1 MVTFVR
7 LAKSL
12 VKSAGLLRVT
22 YSLFFPCFLRS
33 LHAPRDLAKMVGHVW
48 HSTIPKVI
56 YVFAPSDLREKNAK
70 QVSLPQRNQYSVEID
85 FSSYIYFSLNETQ
98 RLKHA
103 NDIFVEKEKGRAC

>member
-12 VKSAGLLRVT
+12 VNSAGLLSVT

-33 LHAPRDLAKMVGHVW
+33 PHVPRDLTKMVGHVW
-48 HSTIPKVI
+48 HSTIPKVM
-56 YVFAPSDLREKNAK
+56 YVFAPSGLREKIAK
-70 QVSLPQRNQYSVEID
+70 QVRLPQRNQYSVEIG

-103 NDIFVEKEKGRAC
+103 NDIFVEK

>member
-12 VKSAGLLRVT
+12 VNSADLLRVT

-33 LHAPRDLAKMVGHVW
+33 PHDLAKMVGHVW
-48 HSTIPKVI
+48 HSTIPKVM
-56 YVFAPSDLREKNAK
+56 YVFAPSGLREKIAK
-70 QVSLPQRNQYSVEID
+70 QVRLPQRNQYSVEIG

-103 NDIFVEKEKGRAC
+103 NDIFVEK